1 MFSTV
6 TKLARKGALQ
16 QKLKSLFT
24 YKVSSPPSLF
34 QLKQA
39 LHQACWGA
47 PTRGNESLRI
57 VLLLL
62 TASNYLLPHNAKDY
76 KLYSLNSGMFGLVI
90 PVTLDKWRQNL
101 NQLQLQTSTSTLFK
115 EYLIVQK
122 GLIRKQ
128 HLLIQAE
135 QSHQK
140 IKKFTKETYII
151 TCTDCIDI
159 KSLLNRQHNYTF
171 SDSYKVCLN
180 KELKFCLYV
189 FRAEVIWEISIQSSC
204 FFKSIKKERVEFR
217 LEVFFCELS

>member
-1 MFSTV
+1 MAFTFSTV

-76 KLYSLNSGMFGLVI
+76 KLYSLNSDMFGLVI
-90 PVTLDKWRQNL
+90 PVTLDKWRQDLNL
-101 NQLQLQTSTSTLFK
+101 LETSNKNRPARKVARNRWPIVNRGERTLTRHKTITGFFSWGRNQGQ
-115 EYLIVQK
+115 
-122 GLIRKQ
+122 
-128 HLLIQAE
+128 
-135 QSHQK
+135 
-140 IKKFTKETYII
+140 
-151 TCTDCIDI
+151 
-159 KSLLNRQHNYTF
+159 
-171 SDSYKVCLN
+171 
-180 KELKFCLYV
+180 
-189 FRAEVIWEISIQSSC
+189 
-204 FFKSIKKERVEFR
+204 
-217 LEVFFCELS
+217 

>member
-1 MFSTV
+1 MAFTFSTV

-76 KLYSLNSGMFGLVI
+76 KLYSLNSDMFGLVI
-90 PVTLDKWRQNL
+90 PVTLDKLDRTRTYLRHQIIKTDLHEQRQRIEMTNSKPRRTDT
-101 NQLQLQTSTSTLFK
+101 NETQVYNRIFFHGV
-115 EYLIVQK
+115 E
-122 GLIRKQ
+122 
-128 HLLIQAE
+128 
-135 QSHQK
+135 
-140 IKKFTKETYII
+140 TKVNGNPKHACRWTY
-151 TCTDCIDI
+151 C
-159 KSLLNRQHNYTF
+159 
-171 SDSYKVCLN
+171 
-180 KELKFCLYV
+180 
-189 FRAEVIWEISIQSSC
+189 
-204 FFKSIKKERVEFR
+204 
-217 LEVFFCELS
+217 CEP